1 MNHLAE
7 RFRGG
12 ALARAAMPRRS
23 AASRSFLE
31 EELGA
36 NGSFAGRQHRG
47 VLADDFERT
56 RVILRGHDGGLR
68 AHVGPDFQF
77 WVHSE
82 READA
87 GFVAYHSRRT
97 AMSSGVKPRPDCS
110 LAS

>member
-36 NGSFAGRQHRG
+36 NGSFAGRQHGG

-68 AHVGPDFQF
+68 AHVGPDFQCGF
-77 WVHSE
+77 TRNARPTRVSW
-82 READA
+82 RTTRA
-87 GFVAYHSRRT
+87 GQQCLPASSRGPT
-97 AMSSGVKPRPDCS
+97 AVW
-110 LAS
+110 